1 MPAISAQKN
10 QSPPS
15 NASLAGWC
23 LRKELPTFVA
33 GLAILLLAT
42 IANVLTAL
50 LFQPLFDNGVLG
62 KQTSVLISVVAL
74 QMALFVARGALA
86 GFAFDLFARASARLG
101 QRLTLRVFDHIQT
114 HSYSYFI
121 DHPQSRL
128 LQLLRNDV
136 LVLEVSIGQTLG
148 QAIVATLQTIL
159 ALVVIFLWDPRLAL
173 LCMIGIATGATLIY
187 GS

>member
-1 MPAISAQKN
+1 VDLTQ
-10 QSPPS
+10 
-15 NASLAGWC
+15 WC
-23 LRKELPTFVA
+23 LRQEWPTFVA
-33 GLAILLLAT
+33 GLMMLLLAS

-62 KQTSVLISVVAL
+62 KQTSVLVSVVAL
-74 QMALFVARGALA
+74 QMALFVARAALA
-86 GFAFDLFARASARLG
+86 GFAFDLFTRAGARLG
-101 QRLTLRVFDHIQT
+101 QRLTLKIFDHLQT

-136 LVLEVSIGQTLG
+136 LVLEVSAGQALG

-159 ALVVIFLWDPRLAL
+159 ALLVIFVWDPRLAL
-173 LCMIGIATGATLIY
+173 LCMIGIATGATLI
-187 GS
+187 